1 MTETLTST
9 YHQGTLTAEQLQ
21 TEIDYALTEI
31 LAEDGTVL
39 GISQDDTASVRI
51 KVEGEGGFD
60 PGTVLLTIAL
70 WVVAGMTEEAG
81 SILLKKVLGKVRKR
95 CGDDALGDP

>member
-1 MTETLTST
+1 MTDTLTST
-9 YHQGTLTAEQLQ
+9 HRQGTLTAGQLQ

-31 LAEDGTVL
+31 LAEDGTVQQL
-39 GISQDDTASVRI
+39 GISQDDMTSVHI

-70 WVVAGMTEEAG
+70 WLVAGMTEEAG
-81 SILLKKVLGKVRKR
+81 KILLKKVLEKVKKR
-95 CGDDALGDP
+95 CGDDA